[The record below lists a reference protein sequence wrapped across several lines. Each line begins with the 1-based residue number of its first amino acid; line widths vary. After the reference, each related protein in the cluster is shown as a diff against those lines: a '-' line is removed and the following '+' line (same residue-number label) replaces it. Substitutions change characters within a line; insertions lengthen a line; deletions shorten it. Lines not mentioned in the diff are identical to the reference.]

1 MSLFLLRPA
10 VVLLATLCT
19 CPGPAHAEV
28 ASNGMVFGPD
38 SNGVCYEGYVLPE
51 GIVVPCPNQVH
62 GHLPKSAVAGI
73 AVAVVFVIVLLVIL
87 LLWRRQVRATT
98 DDSASSLF
106 DFVPAGTTKTGTR
119 SRRPSSPQLSIQTM
133 VGSQNEKEGG
143 SESPYFNHGSNP
155 MDVEAEGSVETL
167 T

>member
-1 MSLFLLRPA
+1 
-10 VVLLATLCT
+10 
-19 CPGPAHAEV
+19 
-28 ASNGMVFGPD
+28 MVFGPD
-38 SNGVCYEGYVLPE
+38 SNGVCYEGSPE
-51 GIVVPCPNQVH
+51 GIVVPCPNQIH

-73 AVAVVFVIVLLVIL
+73 AVAVVFVLALLVIL

-106 DFVPAGTTKTGTR
+106 DFVPAGTTTKTGTR
-119 SRRPSSPQLSIQTM
+119 SRRPSSTQLSIQTM
-133 VGSQNEKEGG
+133 VGSQNEKEAG
-143 SESPYFNHGSNP
+143 SESPYFNHGSKP